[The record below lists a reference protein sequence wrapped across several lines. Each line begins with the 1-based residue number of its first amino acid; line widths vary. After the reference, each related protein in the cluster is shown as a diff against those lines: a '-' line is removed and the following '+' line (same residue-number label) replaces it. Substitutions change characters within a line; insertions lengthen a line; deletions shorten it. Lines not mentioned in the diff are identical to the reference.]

1 MKKSILKLLRENNS
15 DADGE
20 SMGIKALKKVVC
32 AEYIDI
38 EDKKERKLKFQESL
52 SKLEAR
58 GKVLVENSTVK
69 LTGKRQIL
77 DDSDVDKAVV
87 EEKPVKAKKQKLGIS
102 EMSTETSLSKERDDD
117 ETKQQKKSNQKKS
130 DISIPTIPSVAAAT
144 VLAVSALD
152 GEEGKKMYP
161 PVEAQTGNNTILLF
175 YAYCVPV
182 MSRSEYTKCTM
193 YLDFGEWY

>member
-1 MKKSILKLLRENNS
+1 MKKSILKLLRENDS

-32 AEYIDI
+32 AEYTDI

-77 DDSDVDKAVV
+77 DDSDVDITVV
-87 EEKPVKAKKQKLGIS
+87 AEKPVKAKKQKLGIS
-102 EMSTETSLSKERDDD
+102 EMSTEASLSKERDDD
-117 ETKQQKKSNQKKS
+117 ETKLQKKSINKMS
-130 DISIPTIPSVAAAT
+130 DTNIPKIPAAA
-144 VLAVSALD
+144 AVIAVPALD
-152 GEEGKKMYP
+152 KEEGKKTYP
-161 PVEAQTGNNTILLF
+161 PVEVQTGNNTILLF
-175 YAYCVPV
+175 YAYCVPI
-182 MSRSEYTKCTM
+182 MSRSEYTKCKM
-193 YLDFGEWY
+193 YYAPGL